1 MSDVNSFALEI
12 KDSRHPQSVA
22 KKPAAPHHNGG
33 SPQDRLVRRD
43 FVHGVIGCIHD
54 LEHRLGAIERGE
66 IEVAPD
72 QARAE
77 VSVQSDI

>member
-33 SPQDRLVRRD
+33 SPQDRRVRRD
-43 FVHGVIGCIHD
+43 FGVIGRIHD